1 MSERSEAQLNIRA
14 DGEAMGRIRAAIE
27 SFAGEYG
34 IAGDDRA
41 RILIAIEELV
51 TNMVKYG
58 YGPAAAPGSASITL
72 RLEGDRLSVKIIDDG
87 DEFDPFA
94 APKPDF
100 DAPLDERRV
109 GGLGLHLV
117 KALMDRT
124 RYARV
129 GAHNVVEI
137 SRRVVLER

>member
-1 MSERSEAQLNIRA
+1 MSERNETQLSVRA
-14 DGEAMGRIRAAIE
+14 DGEAMGPIRAVIE
-27 SFAGEYG
+27 RFGDECG
-34 IAGDDRA
+34 IAGDDLA

-72 RLEGDRLSVKIIDDG
+72 RLQGDRLSVEIIDDG

-94 APKPDF
+94 APPPDL
-100 DAPLDERRV
+100 DAPLEGRRI

-124 RYARV
+124 RYRRV
-129 GAHNVVEI
+129 GAQNVVEI
-137 SRRVVLER
+137 SRRVALEK